1 RIVRA
6 ERGHAM
12 QSRRSFLHLAGAGA
26 AALIAG
32 PASAAPIAAYH
43 GSARGGGTI
52 TAIDDAARTFTC
64 IRRGRRA
71 WTYHTTDTTE
81 YRVGQEQGSWSD
93 LKVGARVQVRW
104 HYGGGRRVA
113 DLVVVR
119 VRSRS

>member
-1 RIVRA
+1 
-6 ERGHAM
+6 M
-12 QSRRSFLHLAGAGA
+12 QSRRSFLHLGGAAA

-32 PASAAPIAAYH
+32 PASAAPTAAYH

-71 WTYHTTDTTE
+71 WTYHTNDKTQ

-93 LKVGARVQVRW
+93 LKVGAVVQVRW
-104 HYGGGRRVA
+104 HHRDGRRLA

-119 VRSRS
+119 VRHRS